1 MATVDSNAENIIVDD
16 NKSNKFKPSWLVY
29 MAACC
34 AQLSSLSFGMT
45 MGWTSIANEELDGNF
60 TTTNANDHWKS
71 PIQPNELEKQLIAS
85 IWTLGSILG
94 GFCCGYLI
102 DRFGRRKILIILGI
116 PFGMAWLMIGLAR
129 SSSIIIIGRVLNGVG
144 VGVSMATVPRY
155 LAEISTPKIRGYIG
169 MTIGYFAGSGMFLIN
184 ILNIFEFHW
193 NHLGFWATIPTTLM
207 MITMFFMP
215 ESPVWCVNFIQDK
228 NDAQRQ
234 TEHNL
239 RRLRTIDSDIQQE
252 IDDIIEMKQK
262 SDKTNTNQL
271 VNDSIIRS
279 IR

>member
-169 MTIGYFAGSGMFLIN
+169 MTIG
-184 ILNIFEFHW
+184 
-193 NHLGFWATIPTTLM
+193 
-207 MITMFFMP
+207 
-215 ESPVWCVNFIQDK
+215 VC
-228 NDAQRQ
+228 
-234 TEHNL
+234 
-239 RRLRTIDSDIQQE
+239 
-252 IDDIIEMKQK
+252 
-262 SDKTNTNQL
+262 
-271 VNDSIIRS
+271 
-279 IR
+279 